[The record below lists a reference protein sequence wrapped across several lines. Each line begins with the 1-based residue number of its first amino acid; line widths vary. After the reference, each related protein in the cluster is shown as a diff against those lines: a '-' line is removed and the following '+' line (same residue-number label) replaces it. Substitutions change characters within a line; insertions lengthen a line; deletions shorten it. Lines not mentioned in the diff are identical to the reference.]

1 MSFYHNKSNSRKT
14 KVCVVPTF
22 EESWNLVRKKKSN
35 CSLLV
40 LEIVGGREGFLEE
53 VGLGPW
59 SLQPLIHLS
68 GPFSPSG
75 CCWGSSGFRNTQ
87 LK

>member
-1 MSFYHNKSNSRKT
+1 MEFSK
-14 KVCVVPTF
+14 
-22 EESWNLVRKKKSN
+22 EKKKSN

-59 SLQPLIHLS
+59 SLQPLIHLVGLFHLLAAAGAVQVFVTHS
-68 GPFSPSG
+68 
-75 CCWGSSGFRNTQ
+75 
-87 LK
+87 